1 MTQNFCRGIV
11 RVQLGACRAVR
22 KSVLG
27 ISEGEPAGLQ
37 PDKIGRALTVSF
49 GFDETQQ
56 RHHSYN
62 KFKEAAE
69 VDDADQQPQEPSAPS
84 SRCCDK
90 KQQHMQVWDA
100 IRYSP
105 ATPVFTGFRRF
116 HSKKFEDMCM

>member
-27 ISEGEPAGLQ
+27 ISEDEPDGLQ
-37 PDKIGRALTVSF
+37 PDKTGRALTVSF

-84 SRCCDK
+84 SRCGDK
-90 KQQHMQVWDA
+90 K
-100 IRYSP
+100 
-105 ATPVFTGFRRF
+105 ATAHASLG
-116 HSKKFEDMCM
+116 CN

>member
-1 MTQNFCRGIV
+1 
-11 RVQLGACRAVR
+11 
-22 KSVLG
+22 VLG
-27 ISEGEPAGLQ
+27 ISEDEPDGLQ
-37 PDKIGRALTVSF
+37 PDKTGRALTVSF

-100 IRYSP
+100 ISYST